1 MGWQNEKLQ
10 LDNSVSL
17 KKTFYKQK
25 NILKLLFIIYSS
37 IIYMK
42 FQLQASLNYKILK
55 KLVDY
60 RKKIYSCVID
70 SPS

>member
-1 MGWQNEKLQ
+1 
-10 LDNSVSL
+10 
-17 KKTFYKQK
+17 
-25 NILKLLFIIYSS
+25 
-37 IIYMK
+37 MK